1 MTRIRRAATAAL
13 VGGGLAGSG
22 LVAGPAGAE
31 VTRFETLKAEKPA
44 LQGRSFGER
53 GQAEKVTGRATIAL
67 DPADPR
73 NAVIAD
79 IALAPRNAEGRV
91 EATADVV
98 LLRPERPNGLLIV
111 EIPNRGRKLIG
122 PLVEGSSTEASGRL
136 EQADDA
142 GRGFLLSRGYTLAW
156 IGWQGDVAP
165 SDGRAGAG
173 MGIRLPVLA
182 GITGPSR
189 EEWSFDNT
197 TSPIEAPL
205 TWPAADLDPA
215 KARLTVRAKAEDPRT
230 TPPGLSFRFVDAGR
244 IAITRPAGFDGSAL
258 YELSYTAR
266 DPAVTG
272 LGLAAIRDVAT
283 FLRHDASARNPLA
296 RDGRSTIDRAI
307 GFGISQSGRVLR
319 DLLYLGLN
327 EDERGRMVFD
337 GMMPHIAGSRRSF
350 TNARFAQPGRNPGP
364 HLDRSYPADQFPFAY
379 ATTTDALT
387 GKRDGLFLRCR
398 LGNTCPRLMH
408 VDSEY
413 ELWGSRGA
421 LVTTDTRGAE
431 LEQPPEVR
439 VYMITGA
446 PHFANPDA
454 RTATDPACAL
464 PVSPVHAGA
473 ASRALLTALEAWITD
488 GVAPPASRYPSR
500 ADGTLGAPAHL
511 YPPIPGLPYT
521 GLHTPAQWVEPGVQS
536 GPEPAGPPVVR
547 GTYPLLLPKVDP
559 DGNTLAGLRLPL
571 IEVPRATYTA
581 WNPTRGVAAETLCNQ
596 KGGVLPFAGTRTAAQ
611 AAHDPRPSLEERY
624 PDAGDYAAA
633 VKAAA
638 DRMVIERTLL
648 PADAEDMAKAAA
660 EGRLAR

>member
-1 MTRIRRAATAAL
+1 MTRMPRAVAL
-13 VGGGLAGSG
+13 AMLGCGLA
-22 LVAGPAGAE
+22 AGPAGAE
-31 VTRFETLKAEKPA
+31 VTRFETAAAETPA

-53 GQAEKVTGRATIAL
+53 GTAQKITGRATLAL

-79 IALAPRNAEGRV
+79 LALAPRNAEGRV
-91 EATADVV
+91 EAVADVV
-98 LLRPERPNGLLIV
+98 LLRPERPNGLLLV

-122 PLVEGSSTEASGRL
+122 PLFEGVSTEASGRL
-136 EQADDA
+136 EQADDG

-156 IGWQGDVAP
+156 IGWQGDIAP
-165 SDGRAGAG
+165 GTG
-173 MGIRLPVLA
+173 MGIRLPVLT
-182 GITGPSR
+182 GVTGPSR
-189 EEWSFDNT
+189 EEWSFENT
-197 TSPIEAPL
+197 KSPIAAPL
-205 TWPAADLDPA
+205 TWPAADLDPG
-215 KARLTVRAKAEDPRT
+215 KARLTVRAKPDDPRT
-230 TPPGLSFRFVDAGR
+230 TPPGLAFRYLDAKR
-244 IAITRPAGFDGSAL
+244 IEITRPPGFDGSAL

-266 DPAVTG
+266 DPAVMG

-283 FLRHDASARNPLA
+283 FLRHDTTDRNPLA

-364 HLDRSYPADQFPFAY
+364 HLDRHYPADQFPFAY

-387 GKRDGLFLRCR
+387 GRRDGLFLRCR
-398 LGNTCPRLMH
+398 VTNTCPRLMH

-421 LVTTDTRGAE
+421 LVTTDTRGAD
-431 LEQPPEVR
+431 LPQPPEVR
-439 VYMITGA
+439 VYMVTGA
-446 PHFANPDA
+446 PHFAAPDA
-454 RTATDPACAL
+454 RTASEPGCAL

-488 GVAPPASRYPSR
+488 GIAPPASRYPSR

-521 GLHTPAQWVEPGVQS
+521 GLHTPAEWVEPGI
-536 GPEPAGPPVVR
+536 EPGAGRGDPPVVR

-571 IEVPRATYTA
+571 IEAPRATYTA
-581 WNPTRGVAAETLCNQ
+581 WNPTRGVAADTLCNQ
-596 KGGVLPFAGTRTAAQ
+596 KGGVLPFAETRAAAK
-611 AAHDPRPSLEERY
+611 AADDPRPSLEERY
-624 PDAGDYAAA
+624 PDAVAYAAA

-638 DRMVIERTLL
+638 ERMVAERTLL
-648 PADAEDMAKAAA
+648 PADAEEMAKAAQ

>member
-1 MTRIRRAATAAL
+1 MKTMPTIATLAL
-13 VGGGLAGSG
+13 LGGGLA
-22 LVAGPAGAE
+22 AGPAAAE
-31 VTRFETLKAEKPA
+31 VTRFETVAAEKPA

-53 GQAEKVTGRATIAL
+53 GQADKITGRATIAL

-79 IALAPRNAEGRV
+79 IALAPRNADGRV
-91 EATADVV
+91 EAIADVV
-98 LLRPERPNGLLIV
+98 LLRPERPNGLLLV

-122 PLVEGSSTEASGRL
+122 PLVEGTSTEASGRL
-136 EQADDA
+136 AQGDDA
-142 GRGFLLSRGYTLAW
+142 GRGFLLSQGYTLAW
-156 IGWQGDVAP
+156 IGWQGDIAP
-165 SDGRAGAG
+165 GSG

-182 GITGPSR
+182 GVTGPSR
-189 EEWSFDNT
+189 EEWSFENT
-197 TSPIEAPL
+197 KSPIEAPL

-215 KARLTVRAKAEDPRT
+215 KAHLTVRAKPEDPRA
-230 TPPGLSFRFVDAGR
+230 TPPGLSFRFLDATH
-244 IAITRPAGFDGSAL
+244 IEITRPAGFDGSAL

-266 DPAVTG
+266 DPAVMG
-272 LGLAAIRDVAT
+272 LGLAAIRDVAS
-283 FLRHDASARNPLA
+283 FLRHDTSDRNPLA
-296 RDGRSTIDRAI
+296 ANGRSSIDRAI

-319 DLLYLGLN
+319 DVLYLGLN
-327 EDERGRMVFD
+327 EDESGRMVFD

-364 HLDRSYPADQFPFAY
+364 HLDRYYPADQFPFAY

-398 LGNTCPRLMH
+398 LTNTCPKLMH

-421 LVTTDTRGAE
+421 LVTTDTRGAD
-431 LEQPPEVR
+431 LPQPPEVR
-439 VYMITGA
+439 VYMVTGA

-454 RTATDPACAL
+454 KTVTDPACAL
-464 PVSPVHAGA
+464 PVSPLHAGA
-473 ASRALLTALEAWITD
+473 ASRALLTALESWITD

-500 ADGTLGAPAHL
+500 ADGTLGSPSHL

-521 GLHTPAQWVEPGVQS
+521 GLYNPAQWVEPGA
-536 GPEPAGPPVVR
+536 EPGTLPVVR

-559 DGNTLAGLRLPL
+559 DGNTLAGIRLPL
-571 IEVPRATYTA
+571 IEAPRATYTA
-581 WNPTRGVAAETLCNQ
+581 WNPTRGLAAETLCNQ
-596 KGGVLPFAGTRTAAQ
+596 KGGVLPFAATRSAAE

-624 PDAGDYAAA
+624 PDAGAYAAA

-638 DRMVIERTLL
+638 DRMVAERTLL
-648 PADAEDMAKAAA
+648 PADAEAMAKAAA
-660 EGRLAR
+660 EGRLVQ

>member
-1 MTRIRRAATAAL
+1 MPTIATLAL
-13 VGGGLAGSG
+13 IGGGLA
-22 LVAGPAGAE
+22 AGPAAAE
-31 VTRFETLKAEKPA
+31 VTRFETISAEMPA
-44 LQGRSFGER
+44 LQGRSFGTR
-53 GQAEKVTGRATIAL
+53 GRAEKITGRATIAL

-79 IALAPRNAEGRV
+79 IALSPRNAEGRV

-98 LLRPERPNGLLIV
+98 LLRPERPNGLLLV

-122 PLVEGSSTEASGRL
+122 PLVEGSATEASGRL

-142 GRGFLLSRGYTLAW
+142 GRGFLLAQGYTLAW
-156 IGWQGDVAP
+156 IGWQGDIAP
-165 SDGRAGAG
+165 HDGRAGAG

-182 GITGPSR
+182 GVTGPSR
-189 EEWSFDNT
+189 EEWSFENT
-197 TSPIEAPL
+197 QSPVEAPL
-205 TWPAADLDPA
+205 TWPAAELDPA
-215 KARLTVRAKAEDPRT
+215 KARLTVRAKPEDPRA
-230 TPPGLSFRFVDAGR
+230 TPPGLSFRFLDAKR

-266 DPAVTG
+266 DPAVMG

-283 FLRHDASARNPLA
+283 FLRHDASDRNPLA
-296 RDGRSTIDRAI
+296 ARGRSTIDRAV

-327 EDERGRMVFD
+327 EDEQGRMVFD

-364 HLDRSYPADQFPFAY
+364 HLDRYYPADQFPFAY

-387 GKRDGLFLRCR
+387 GRRDGLFLRCR
-398 LGNTCPRLMH
+398 LSNTCPKLMH

-421 LVTTDTRGAE
+421 LVTTDTRGAD
-431 LEQPPEVR
+431 LGQPPEVR
-439 VYMITGA
+439 VYMVTGA

-454 RTATDPACAL
+454 KTATDPACAL
-464 PVSPVHAGA
+464 PVSPLHAGA
-473 ASRALLTALEAWITD
+473 ASRALLTALDSWVTD

-521 GLHTPAQWVEPGVQS
+521 GLYNPAEWVEPGN
-536 GPEPAGPPVVR
+536 PPVVR
-547 GTYPLLLPKVDP
+547 GTYPLLLPKVGP
-559 DGNTLAGLRLPL
+559 DGNTLAGIRLPL
-571 IEVPRATYTA
+571 IEAPRATYTA
-581 WNPTRGVAAETLCNQ
+581 WNPTRGTAAGTLCNQ
-596 KGGVLPFAGTRTAAQ
+596 KGGVLPFAATKAAAD

-624 PDAGDYAAA
+624 PEPNAYAAA

-638 DRMVIERTLL
+638 DRMVAERTLL
-648 PADAEDMAKAAA
+648 PADAAEMAKEAD

>member
-1 MTRIRRAATAAL
+1 MPTIATLAL
-13 VGGGLAGSG
+13 LGGGLA
-22 LVAGPAGAE
+22 AGPAGAE
-31 VTRFETLKAEKPA
+31 VTRFETVAAETPA

-53 GQAEKVTGRATIAL
+53 GRAEKITGRATIAL
-67 DPADPR
+67 DPADPH

-79 IALAPRNAEGRV
+79 IALSPRNAEGRV

-98 LLRPERPNGLLIV
+98 LLRPEHPNGLLLV

-156 IGWQGDVAP
+156 IGWQGDIAP
-165 SDGRAGAG
+165 NAGKAGAG

-197 TSPIEAPL
+197 KSPVEAPL
-205 TWPAADLDPA
+205 TWPAADLDPG
-215 KARLTVRAKAEDPRT
+215 KARLTVRARPEDPRT
-230 TPPGLSFRFVDAGR
+230 TPPGLSFRFLDATR
-244 IAITRPAGFDGSAL
+244 IEITRPAGFDGSAL

-266 DPAVTG
+266 DPAVMG

-283 FLRHDASARNPLA
+283 FLRHDASDRNPLA
-296 RDGRSTIDRAI
+296 ANGRSTIDRAI

-319 DLLYLGLN
+319 DVLYLGLN
-327 EDERGRMVFD
+327 EDEQGRMVFD

-364 HLDRSYPADQFPFAY
+364 HLDRTYPADQFPFAY

-387 GKRDGLFLRCR
+387 GRRDGLFLRCR
-398 LGNTCPRLMH
+398 LTSTCPKLMH

-421 LVTTDTRGAE
+421 LVTTDTRGAA

-439 VYMITGA
+439 VYMVTGA

-454 RTATDPACAL
+454 RTTDDPGCAL
-464 PVSPVHAGA
+464 PVSPLHAGA
-473 ASRALLTALEAWITD
+473 ASRALLAALESWITD

-521 GLHTPAQWVEPGVQS
+521 GLYNPAQWIEPGN
-536 GPEPAGPPVVR
+536 PPVVR
-547 GTYPLLLPKVDP
+547 GSYPLLLPKVDP
-559 DGNTLAGLRLPL
+559 DGNTLAGIRLPL
-571 IEVPRATYTA
+571 IEAPRATYTA
-581 WNPTRGVAAETLCNQ
+581 WNPTRGVAADTLCNQ
-596 KGGVLPFAGTRTAAQ
+596 KGGVLPFAATKAAAE

-624 PDAGDYAAA
+624 PDAGAYAAA

-638 DRMVIERTLL
+638 DRMVAERTLL
-648 PADAEDMAKAAA
+648 PADAAEMARDAA